1 MEVSLMTAYVAE
13 PAITMRITSA
23 IMYLTVL
30 APNLA
35 VFSWV
40 MGLALDGLRL
50 NETNSEVYF
59 RFRM

>member
-13 PAITMRITSA
+13 PAITIRITST
-23 IMYLTVL
+23 IMYRTAL

-35 VFSWV
+35 LFSPV

>member
-13 PAITMRITSA
+13 PAITMRITSTT
-23 IMYLTVL
+23 MYRTVL
-30 APNLA
+30 VPNLA
-35 VFSWV
+35 MFSWV
-40 MGLALDGLRL
+40 MGLGVNSLRL